1 MSKFKIDILDNNTI
15 EIFDTE
21 NPTETGAP
29 FIRQD
34 VHPDGRAW
42 FDSEEAQAWADEFI
56 AQMTAPIVEE
66 IAEETV

>member
-21 NPTETGAP
+21 NPTSTGAP

-42 FDSEEAQAWADEFI
+42 VNSEEAQAWAYEFI
-56 AQMTAPIVEE
+56 AQFTAPVEE
-66 IAEETV
+66 TPSE

>member
-15 EIFDTE
+15 EIFDIE
-21 NPTETGAP
+21 NPTKTGAP

-42 FDSEEAQAWADEFI
+42 TDSEEAIAWADAFI
-56 AQMTAPIVEE
+56 IQFTTPPVEE
-66 IAEETV
+66 TPNE